1 MTSTV
6 CISILE
12 VKDVKDIE
20 NRKQHEQSNCTFSA
34 LNPIFLEQYLPLK
47 TPVWFENSAL
57 AAVVLVQIW
66 CGNIIYIFYPTRS
79 LWSITVIYDPRVRWN
94 ICVPRI
100 ASSPHACTTL
110 IISQPDGNSQTK
122 VNYSVSCNRC
132 FIYVLIIYIY
142 IFIYIYI
149 DKFSYYNKPNI
160 MAQKK

>member
-20 NRKQHEQSNCTFSA
+20 NRKQYEQSNCTYSA

-66 CGNIIYIFYPTRS
+66 CGNIIYNFYPTRS
-79 LWSITVIYDPRVRWN
+79 LLSITVIYDPRVRWN
-94 ICVPRI
+94 ICVPTLLVFLTRVLRWLLASHTGSARRRWIILLAAIDDSYMSWLYISISSLTIINRI
-100 ASSPHACTTL
+100 SWHK
-110 IISQPDGNSQTK
+110 K
-122 VNYSVSCNRC
+122 VKSN
-132 FIYVLIIYIY
+132 
-142 IFIYIYI
+142 
-149 DKFSYYNKPNI
+149 
-160 MAQKK
+160 